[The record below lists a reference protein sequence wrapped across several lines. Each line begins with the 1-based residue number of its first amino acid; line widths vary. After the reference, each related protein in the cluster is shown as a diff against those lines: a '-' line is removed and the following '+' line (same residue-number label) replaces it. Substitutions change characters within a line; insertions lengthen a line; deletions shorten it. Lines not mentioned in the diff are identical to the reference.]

1 MKIKKITKR
10 WAVRRDACETSVK
23 RFFRLFPD
31 GLDLKDEKQ
40 VKRAWRVMS
49 LGELVWFLADGNQV
63 PCTCGS
69 GPCIYGIEDKRQL
82 RPYAKEA
89 GLPI

>member
-1 MKIKKITKR
+1 MRLKKITKR
-10 WAVRRDACETSVK
+10 WAVRRDACRLPVQ

-31 GLDLKDEKQ
+31 GLDLTDREQ

-49 LGELVWFLADGNQV
+49 LGDLVWFLADGNQA